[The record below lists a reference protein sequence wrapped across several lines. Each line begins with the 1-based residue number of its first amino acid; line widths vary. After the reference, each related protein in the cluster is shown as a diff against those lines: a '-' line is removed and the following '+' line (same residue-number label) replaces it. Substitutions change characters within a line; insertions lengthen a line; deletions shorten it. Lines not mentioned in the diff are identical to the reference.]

1 MTIETRI
8 HEAGANQ
15 TIRLTVNGDSH
26 ELLVFS
32 NDTLLN
38 VLRNDL
44 QLTGTKYGCGT
55 GDCCACTVQVD
66 NQSVLSCLSLASDLD
81 GSTVITVEGLIDGR
95 NLHPIQES
103 FVEHGAVQCGFCTPG
118 MIMSSSHCLTRI
130 PTPQK
135 PRSGITCGATSADA
149 RVTARLLMPLS
160 AQQKNCLR
168 CIANEQRSRKK
179 S

>member
-1 MTIETRI
+1 MTTETRI
-8 HEAGANQ
+8 HEAGAKR
-15 TIRLTVNGDSH
+15 TIRLTVNSDSY
-26 ELLVFS
+26 ELLIFP

-66 NQSVLSCLSLASDLD
+66 NQSMLSCLSLASDLD
-81 GSTVITVEGLIDGR
+81 GASVTTVEGLINGG

-118 MIMSSSHCLTRI
+118 MIMSIKSLLQENPDPSETEIRHYLRGNLCRCTGYRKI
-130 PTPQK
+130 V
-135 PRSGITCGATSADA
+135 DA
-149 RVTARLLMPLS
+149 ALS
-160 AQQKNCLR
+160 AAKKL
-168 CIANEQRSRKK
+168 NEARNQ
-179 S
+179 

>member
-1 MTIETRI
+1 MTIAPKI
-8 HEAGANQ
+8 HEAGISQ

-32 NDTLLN
+32 NDTLLS

-55 GDCCACTVQVD
+55 GDCCACTVQV
-66 NQSVLSCLSLASDLD
+66 NSQSVLSCLSLASDLD
-81 GSTVITVEGLIDGR
+81 GASVTTVEGLINGR

-118 MIMSSSHCLTRI
+118 MIMSIKSLLDGNPDPSEAEIRHYLRGNLCRCTGYRKI
-130 PTPQK
+130 V
-135 PRSGITCGATSADA
+135 DA
-149 RVTARLLMPLS
+149 ALS
-160 AQQKNCLR
+160 AAKKL
-168 CIANEQRSRKK
+168 NEVHSQ
-179 S
+179 

>member
-1 MTIETRI
+1 MTTETRI
-8 HEAGANQ
+8 HEAGENQ
-15 TIRLTVNGDSH
+15 TIRLTVNGDRY

-38 VLRNDL
+38 VLRNNL

-66 NQSVLSCLSLASDLD
+66 DRSMLSCLSLASDLD
-81 GSTVITVEGLIDGR
+81 GASVTTVEGLMKGG

-118 MIMSSSHCLTRI
+118 MIMSIKSLLEENPDPSETEIRHYLRGNLCRCTGYRKI
-130 PTPQK
+130 V
-135 PRSGITCGATSADA
+135 DA
-149 RVTARLLMPLS
+149 ALS
-160 AQQKNCLR
+160 A
-168 CIANEQRSRKK
+168 AKK
-179 S
+179 LNKARDQ

>member
-15 TIRLTVNGDSH
+15 TIRLTVNGDSY

-118 MIMSSSHCLTRI
+118 MIMSIKSLLDENPDPSETEIRHYLRGNLCRCTGYRKIVDAAL
-130 PTPQK
+130 
-135 PRSGITCGATSADA
+135 GAAKK
-149 RVTARLLMPLS
+149 LS
-160 AQQKNCLR
+160 EVHGQ
-168 CIANEQRSRKK
+168 
-179 S
+179 

>member
-1 MTIETRI
+1 MTTETRI
-8 HEAGANQ
+8 HEAGVKR
-15 TIRLTVNGDSH
+15 TIRLTVNGDSY
-26 ELLVFS
+26 ELLVFP

-66 NQSVLSCLSLASDLD
+66 SRSMLSCLSLASDLD
-81 GSTVITVEGLIDGR
+81 GAFVTTVEGLINGG

-118 MIMSSSHCLTRI
+118 MIMSIKSLLEENPDPSETEIRHYLRGNLCRCTGYRKI
-130 PTPQK
+130 V
-135 PRSGITCGATSADA
+135 DA
-149 RVTARLLMPLS
+149 ALS
-160 AQQKNCLR
+160 A
-168 CIANEQRSRKK
+168 AKK
-179 S
+179 LVEARNQ

>member
-1 MTIETRI
+1 MTIETKI
-8 HEAGANQ
+8 HEAGVKQA
-15 TIRLTVNGDSH
+15 IHLTVNGDSY

-66 NQSVLSCLSLASDLD
+66 GQSMLSCLSLASDMD
-81 GSTVITVEGLIDGR
+81 GAAVTTVEGLMNGR

-118 MIMSSSHCLTRI
+118 MIMSIKSLLEENPDPSETEIRHYLRGNLCRCTGYRKI
-130 PTPQK
+130 V
-135 PRSGITCGATSADA
+135 DA
-149 RVTARLLMPLS
+149 ALS
-160 AQQKNCLR
+160 AAKKLVE
-168 CIANEQRSRKK
+168 ARSQ
-179 S
+179 